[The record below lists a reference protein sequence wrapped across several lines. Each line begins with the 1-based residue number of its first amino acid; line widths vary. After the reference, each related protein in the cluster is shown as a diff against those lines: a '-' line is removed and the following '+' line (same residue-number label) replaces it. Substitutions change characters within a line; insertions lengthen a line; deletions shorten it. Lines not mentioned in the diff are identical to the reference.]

1 MSEKAV
7 KSYLKRTQMLLHR
20 LEDGILIGLLVLIIG
35 IAVTQIFLRNLFA
48 SGIIWGDVV
57 VRILVLW
64 IGMVG
69 AMVASRNGNH
79 ICIDAVTRYMP
90 KRFRGGVSCLS
101 ELFTAAVSAIMAY
114 YSFQFVGMEIEDGG
128 KAVAQIPAWVC
139 EAVIPVAFTVI
150 ALRYFI
156 LSINNFR
163 KFVKPAS

>member
-1 MSEKAV
+1 MNRQFH
-7 KSYLKRTQMLLHR
+7 KSYMERIRIFLHR
-20 LEDGILIGLLVLIIG
+20 VEDGILVGLLVLIIG

-48 SGIIWGDVV
+48 GGIIWGDVV

-69 AMVASRNGNH
+69 AMVASRSGNH

-90 KRFRGGVSCLS
+90 ERIRGAVSCIS
-101 ELFTAAVSAIMAY
+101 GLFTAAVCSLMAY
-114 YSFQFVGMEIEDGG
+114 YSLHFVRMEFEDGG
-128 KAVAQIPAWVC
+128 KAVAQIPAWAC
-139 EAVIPVAFTVI
+139 EAIIPVAFAVI

-163 KFVKPAS
+163 TFVKPTS